1 MKILFAASEFAGFA
15 EAGGL
20 GDVSAGL
27 PRALQR
33 RDIDVR
39 VLLPAYAE
47 VIAKAS
53 DINVVAHLPGLA
65 GIDPCCIGEAR
76 SEDGLI
82 LYLMLEPSPHR
93 GGLPRTAGR
102 SVGLASVPWWAP

>member
-53 DINVVAHLPGLA
+53 DINVMAHLSGLRA
-65 GIDPCCIGEAR
+65 SGDR
-76 SEDGLI
+76 
-82 LYLMLEPSPHR
+82 
-93 GGLPRTAGR
+93 GR
-102 SVGLASVPWWAP
+102 SARAAEALISRPSAWRSLP